1 MMKSRILF
9 VLPLVAGISLSAT
22 LLIFIAMA
30 AVASGQQRDDRMQIP
45 DIPTEK
51 VEMLVDL
58 GGRKLDCC
66 IYGEGSPTIL
76 LLSGGRAPQ
85 VYWNPVVPDL
95 AEKTTVLTYDRSG
108 CGKSPLGDLP
118 THGVQAAKDLDSLL
132 KALNLPKPYIVVG
145 HSYGGKV
152 ARLFTS
158 MYPDDVGGLI
168 LEDTQHEDVLQE
180 ERKIL
185 KGEDLRTF
193 EEMVA
198 MMKGRDPP
206 VTEIDYI
213 STTAEQVRESGPL
226 PEIPFVVISSGKRLK
241 SAPREFS
248 EEGQEALA
256 KLNME
261 LQERLV
267 NLIPGGRQII
277 VEDVGHNIHVEKP
290 DALIIPVLEMVE
302 KLRRSGQTPQSR

>member
-1 MMKSRILF
+1 MKTTALIC
-9 VLPLVAGISLSAT
+9 SL
-22 LLIFIAMA
+22 LMV
-30 AVASGQQRDDRMQIP
+30 AVASGQQRDNRLPIP
-45 DIPTEK
+45 DIPTDK

-58 GGRKLDCC
+58 GGRMLDCC
-66 IYGEGSPTIL
+66 VYGEGSPTIL

-118 THGVQAAKDLDSLL
+118 THGAQAAKDLDALL
-132 KALNLPKPYIVVG
+132 KAVDPPKPYIVVG

-158 MYPDDVGGLI
+158 IYPDDVGGLI
-168 LEDTQHEDVLQE
+168 LEDTQHEDALQE
-180 ERKIL
+180 EREIL
-185 KGEDLRTF
+185 KGEDLRKL

-213 STTAEQVRESGPL
+213 NVTAEQLRDSDPL

-241 SAPREFS
+241 SAPGPFS
-248 EEGQEALA
+248 DEGRKAVAE
-256 KLNME
+256 LNRE

-267 NLIPGGRQII
+267 RLIPGGRQII

-302 KLRRSGQTPQSR
+302 ELRRLGQTSQSK

>member
-1 MMKSRILF
+1 MKTTALIC
-9 VLPLVAGISLSAT
+9 SL
-22 LLIFIAMA
+22 LMV
-30 AVASGQQRDDRMQIP
+30 AVAWGQQRDNRMQIP

-66 IYGEGSPTIL
+66 VYGEGSPTIL

-85 VYWNPVVPDL
+85 AYWNPVVSDL
-95 AEKTTVLTYDRSG
+95 AEKTTVLTYDRAGS
-108 CGKSPLGDLP
+108 GKSPLGDLP
-118 THGVQAAKDLDSLL
+118 THGMQAAKDLDTLL
-132 KALNLPKPYIVVG
+132 KALDLPKPYIVVG

-168 LEDTQHEDVLQE
+168 LEDTQHEDILQE

-185 KGEDLRTF
+185 KGEDLRML
-193 EEMVA
+193 EEIVA

-213 STTAEQVRESGPL
+213 EITARQLRDSGPL
-226 PEIPFVVISSGKRLK
+226 PEIPLVVISSGKRLK
-241 SAPREFS
+241 SGPREFS
-248 EEGQEALA
+248 EEGREALVE
-256 KLNME
+256 LNREM
-261 LQERLV
+261 QQRLV
-267 NLIPGGRQII
+267 DLIPGGKQII

-290 DALIIPVLEMVE
+290 GALIIPVLDMVE
-302 KLRRSGQTPQSR
+302 ELRISAPAPQSK